1 MCVPPVG
8 THSARG
14 LLTAWCQQT
23 AALDCAASARHTTRP
38 CACAQVAQSAEQGTE
53 NPRVGGSI
61 PPLGIFSAGLRD
73 RSGPPQPTAAH
84 ESLHTAGQDR
94 APVFAGGFRSRL
106 RQNAPPGQGGG
117 VAILLSAS
125 VQLQGRSNPSGR
137 VRDGPQSSTAR
148 SDNLPFRRPPS
159 STHLADQSAYF
170 CRRTI
175 SALRLMPSRRAASD
189 WFPPVGSGNSD
200 ELIPEILTT

>member
-94 APVFAGGFRSRL
+94 APVFAGGFRFSTGL
-106 RQNAPPGQGGG
+106 PGRMKCSLTPLWYAQASS
-117 VAILLSAS
+117 VLL
-125 VQLQGRSNPSGR
+125 VN
-137 VRDGPQSSTAR
+137 SSP
-148 SDNLPFRRPPS
+148 L
-159 STHLADQSAYF
+159 L
-170 CRRTI
+170 
-175 SALRLMPSRRAASD
+175 
-189 WFPPVGSGNSD
+189 
-200 ELIPEILTT
+200 

>member
-61 PPLGIFSAGLRD
+61 PPLGTSLRELGERWSA
-73 RSGPPQPTAAH
+73 
-84 ESLHTAGQDR
+84 
-94 APVFAGGFRSRL
+94 
-106 RQNAPPGQGGG
+106 
-117 VAILLSAS
+117 LSARDARRVPGS
-125 VQLQGRSNPSGR
+125 VNE
-137 VRDGPQSSTAR
+137 V
-148 SDNLPFRRPPS
+148 
-159 STHLADQSAYF
+159 
-170 CRRTI
+170 
-175 SALRLMPSRRAASD
+175 LRFHS
-189 WFPPVGSGNSD
+189 
-200 ELIPEILTT
+200 

>member
-61 PPLGIFSAGLRD
+61 PPLGTIRQD
-73 RSGPPQPTAAH
+73 RSELPAVPR
-84 ESLHTAGQDR
+84 AGFDVR
-94 APVFAGGFRSRL
+94 SGGLVRTGSAPYCPSDAQVLNL
-106 RQNAPPGQGGG
+106 RG
-117 VAILLSAS
+117 L
-125 VQLQGRSNPSGR
+125 GRS
-137 VRDGPQSSTAR
+137 
-148 SDNLPFRRPPS
+148 FRTLS
-159 STHLADQSAYF
+159 
-170 CRRTI
+170 
-175 SALRLMPSRRAASD
+175 
-189 WFPPVGSGNSD
+189 
-200 ELIPEILTT
+200 